1 MTSVLSDSDPK
12 ARDSLQ
18 RNQFDFKIRKLTP
31 NVSCDLEQSRT
42 AGCEQL

>member
-1 MTSVLSDSDPK
+1 MLSDSDPK

-31 NVSCDLEQSRT
+31 NVSCDLEQLKNS
-42 AGCEQL
+42 GL